1 MFSFLNTFARYEK
14 EKAIYDA
21 DTETTTDRQLYRLV
35 GPLVMNPKVLQ
46 YNNGYPFKTG
56 EHYVWY
62 IAIEKQK
69 VMGFIPLEMRK
80 NEHIINNYYAEA
92 ETHDYIL
99 DTLLNTVLTDEEEST
114 QPLSAV
120 VQTPHQD
127 LFVQKGFEITKSW
140 KLYIKMQKA

>member
-1 MFSFLNTFARYEK
+1 
-14 EKAIYDA
+14 
-21 DTETTTDRQLYRLV
+21 
-35 GPLVMNPKVLQ
+35 MNPKVLQ

-99 DTLLNTVLTDEEEST
+99 DTLLNTVLTERKRAHS
-114 QPLSAV
+114 LYR
-120 VQTPHQD
+120 
-127 LFVQKGFEITKSW
+127 LW
-140 KLYIKMQKA
+140 CKLLIRICSYRRI

>member
-1 MFSFLNTFARYEK
+1 MMQILK
-14 EKAIYDA
+14 LQGI
-21 DTETTTDRQLYRLV
+21 DRQLYRLV

>member
-1 MFSFLNTFARYEK
+1 
-14 EKAIYDA
+14 
-21 DTETTTDRQLYRLV
+21 
-35 GPLVMNPKVLQ
+35 
-46 YNNGYPFKTG
+46 
-56 EHYVWY
+56 
-62 IAIEKQK
+62 
-69 VMGFIPLEMRK
+69 MGFIPLEMRK

-140 KLYIKMQKA
+140 KAIHKKVQKA